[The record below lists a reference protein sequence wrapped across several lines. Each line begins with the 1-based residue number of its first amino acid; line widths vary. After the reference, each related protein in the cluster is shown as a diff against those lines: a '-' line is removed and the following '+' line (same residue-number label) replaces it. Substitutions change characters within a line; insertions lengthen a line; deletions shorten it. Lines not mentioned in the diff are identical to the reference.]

1 MPHAPI
7 DSEKEKLTL
16 ILIHGATCN
25 SRMWDAVRRNLD
37 RRFRVVALELPGHGA
52 RRNEKFTLHG
62 AVATVVEA
70 ARAVM
75 PSPVVLIGDSLGGY
89 TAMASASSLP
99 RDQLEGLVLGGCSA
113 NVMGWAA
120 VPFLVQAATFKV
132 LIALFGEPRLIRQNL
147 PMLVKLGMG
156 EPDVQAIVDAGM
168 SLGVFEQVVHA
179 LRGIDF
185 RQMLAGIER
194 PVLIVNGSRDKPM
207 LRQEAGFLAAGRQVS
222 GRRIDCEHGVSMLR
236 SAEFAGLVNDFASL
250 AVARRD
256 EAATQLASRL

>member
-1 MPHAPI
+1 MPNASTDPQN
-7 DSEKEKLTL
+7 EKLTL
-16 ILIHGATCN
+16 LLIHGATCN

-37 RRFRVVALELPGHGA
+37 GRFRVVALELPGHGA
-52 RRNEKFTLHG
+52 RRDEKFTLPG

-75 PSPVVLIGDSLGGY
+75 PSPVVLVGDSLGGY

-113 NVMGWAA
+113 NVTGWASL
-120 VPFLVQAATFKV
+120 PFLVQAATFRV

-156 EPDVQAIVDAGM
+156 QPDVQAIVDAGM
-168 SLGVFEQVVHA
+168 SLAVFEQVVHA

-185 RQMLAGIER
+185 RQMLADIAR

-207 LRQEAGFLAAGRQVS
+207 VRQEASFLAAGQQAR
-222 GRRIDCEHGVSMLR
+222 GRRLDCGHGVSMLR
-236 SAEFAGLVNDFASL
+236 SAEFAGLVNDFAGL
-250 AVARRD
+250 VVARRN
-256 EAATQLASRL
+256 EAPIPLAS